1 MSSVA
6 GGQVE
11 TLGKRAHELRFV
23 SLFHPGRGVAVPC
36 DASGHVDLNELPE
49 KLKNAYLSARAMVG
63 RDYATPT
70 VQPVH

>member
-6 GGQVE
+6 SGQVE
-11 TLGKRAHELRFV
+11 ALGPQVHELRFV
-23 SLFHPGRGVAVPC
+23 SLFQPGRGVAVPC
-36 DASGHVDLNELPE
+36 DASGQVDLNELPE
-49 KLKNAYLSARAMVG
+49 KLRNAYLSAKAMVG